1 MSSAQHRANTHPPAF
16 CSYTP
21 YIHHTCTWH
30 HIIHMLY
37 ISVPRQVRPGGCE
50 VHIGK
55 GRVHNQIIALDS
67 APSLGRISDIHE
79 SRVVHLK
86 LVLTFSMHAV
96 VVGHSPTSTSHPMSR
111 DPRPSPFFATL
122 PLPYIVLNANQ
133 KKTTNNAEAWERSY
147 IYLWTCYYC

>member
-1 MSSAQHRANTHPPAF
+1 MPSTEQIPTPLLFVLTHPIFTTHALDITSF
-16 CSYTP
+16 
-21 YIHHTCTWH
+21 TC
-30 HIIHMLY
+30 Y

-67 APSLGRISDIHE
+67 APSLGRTSDIHE
-79 SRVVHLK
+79 SRAVHLK
-86 LVLTFSMHAV
+86 LVLTFSMHAF
-96 VVGHSPTSTSHPMSR
+96 VVGHPPTSTSHPMSR

-147 IYLWTCYYC
+147 IYL